1 MCRHLAYLG
10 PPVSLRSVLTDPAH
24 SLYKQAWAPRR
35 QRHGTVNAD
44 GFGVGWYADGDP
56 VPARYRRGGPIW
68 ADLSLPDIARVTR
81 SGAVL
86 AAVRSATPGT
96 AAGEQAAAPFG
107 RDRWLFSHNGS
118 LGDWPA
124 VGRAAGGRR
133 PSRRRPIPVSRPCC
147 RLRRWSTRRSCGRW
161 CCGGCGR
168 AARWRAALA
177 ATIAAVEAAG
187 ATGRFN
193 FLLTDGRS
201 IAATAC
207 GDTLW
212 YRASPGAVTVASEPD
227 DDGPGWTEVPDRHV
241 LTATPAR
248 AAAQPLAGAA
258 NHRATNHGATRRAA
272 GPPPPTCPVH
282 RQRRQHR
289 RDLDL
294 MTTIEHRL
302 PADYRAA
309 SLRADARAGLTAT
322 PKSLPPKWFYDAQGS
337 ALFEK
342 ITELPEYYPTRAER
356 AILRAVAPEVA
367 ALTGASALVELGS
380 GSSEKTRL
388 LLSALRDAGTLRGYV
403 PVDVSESALA
413 AAGDALAG
421 EYPGLAVHAVVAD
434 FEKYLGVPSGSGAAP
449 ARPPKAPPTTL
460 GNGGGP
466 RLVAFLGST
475 IGNMVPAERAVFLRR
490 VRAQLRPGDAF
501 LLGTDLVKDPV
512 VLVAAYD
519 DSAGV
524 TAAFNKNVLAVLNA
538 ELGAD
543 FDLDA
548 FDHVAVWDAG
558 REWIE
563 MRLRA
568 ASPQTVRVAGLDL
581 TVRFAAGEEMRT
593 EVSAK
598 FRESGVRAELAAAG
612 LAMRSWWTDPDGQFG
627 LSLAVP
633 A

>member
-1 MCRHLAYLG
+1 
-10 PPVSLRSVLTDPAH
+10 
-24 SLYKQAWAPRR
+24 
-35 QRHGTVNAD
+35 
-44 GFGVGWYADGDP
+44 
-56 VPARYRRGGPIW
+56 
-68 ADLSLPDIARVTR
+68 
-81 SGAVL
+81 
-86 AAVRSATPGT
+86 
-96 AAGEQAAAPFG
+96 
-107 RDRWLFSHNGS
+107 
-118 LGDWPA
+118 
-124 VGRAAGGRR
+124 
-133 PSRRRPIPVSRPCC
+133 
-147 RLRRWSTRRSCGRW
+147 
-161 CCGGCGR
+161 
-168 AARWRAALA
+168 
-177 ATIAAVEAAG
+177 
-187 ATGRFN
+187 
-193 FLLTDGRS
+193 
-201 IAATAC
+201 
-207 GDTLW
+207 
-212 YRASPGAVTVASEPD
+212 
-227 DDGPGWTEVPDRHV
+227 
-241 LTATPAR
+241 
-248 AAAQPLAGAA
+248 
-258 NHRATNHGATRRAA
+258 
-272 GPPPPTCPVH
+272 
-282 RQRRQHR
+282 
-289 RDLDL
+289 
-294 MTTIEHRL
+294 MTTISRRL

-309 SLRADARAGLTAT
+309 SLRADALAGLTAT

-356 AILRAVAPEVA
+356 AILRAVAPEIA
-367 ALTGASALVELGS
+367 ALTGAAALVELGS

-413 AAGDALAG
+413 AAGGALTA
-421 EYPGLAVHAVVAD
+421 EYPGLAVNAVVAD
-434 FEKYLGVPSGSGAAP
+434 FEKYLGVPSNP
-449 ARPPKAPPTTL
+449 
-460 GNGGGP
+460 GNGTTAGDDNGGP

-490 VRAQLRPGDAF
+490 VRARLRPGDAF
-501 LLGTDLVKDPV
+501 LLGTDLVKDPA

-568 ASPQTVRVAGLDL
+568 ASAQSVLVRDLGL
-581 TVRFAAGEEMRT
+581 TVEFAAGEEMRT

-598 FRESGVRAELAAAG
+598 FREAGVRTELAAAG
-612 LAMRSWWTDPDGQFG
+612 LSMRSWWTDEDGQFG